1 MIPFESSLPLIDKLA
16 AAFHCSIER
25 KKERKKERKR
35 EGEMEKETDRQTD
48 RQTDRRT
55 DRQTDRQTVAS
66 KQLILYTLLVFI
78 FRSLIKQRRR
88 ILLHCT
94 QIDFVVFFF
103 TFFVICFIII
113 IYIHIFARK
122 TKHFLVRNDRAHLG
136 EV

>member
-25 KKERKKERKR
+25 KKERKKERERWRK
-35 EGEMEKETDRQTD
+35 RQTD

-103 TFFVICFIII
+103 FTFFVICFIII

-136 EV
+136 EG

>member
-103 TFFVICFIII
+103 FLPFLLSVLLLLY
-113 IYIHIFARK
+113 IYIYLRERRSISLYEMIEH
-122 TKHFLVRNDRAHLG
+122 T
-136 EV
+136 

>member
-25 KKERKKERKR
+25 KKERKKERERWRK
-35 EGEMEKETDRQTD
+35 RQTD

-136 EV
+136 EG